1 MRKLHYRYEDLLT
14 SMYEKLAKFKNII
27 LNVYIQVFDNNSQ
40 KIRASKISYDVPL
53 FTVYYIIFEALRNQQ
68 DVNQNRKKM
77 LLTPFISEVGLRYP
91 FVVSILI
98 YFFCK

>member
-1 MRKLHYRYEDLLT
+1 
-14 SMYEKLAKFKNII
+14 MYEKLAKFKNII